1 MPPLD
6 TCEKSLRPFSGSQL
20 LEQISSGHLNADN
33 EKKQQKMTDFFLKMG
48 LEPTYGEF
56 LGMYKLDFS
65 RSSIF
70 HQLWAHI
77 GYFEGKKMDRFF
89 TPFHPFFL
97 CQADFRKL

>member
-6 TCEKSLRPFSGSQL
+6 TREKLLRPFSGSQL

-33 EKKQQKMTDFFLKMG
+33 EKKQQKNDRFLRKKLG
-48 LEPTYGEF
+48 LKPTYGEF
-56 LGMYKLDFS
+56 LGNYELDFL

-77 GYFEGKKMDRFF
+77 GYF
-89 TPFHPFFL
+89 
-97 CQADFRKL
+97 

>member
-33 EKKQQKMTDFFLKMG
+33 EKKQQKMTGFYKKMG
-48 LEPTYGEF
+48 LKPTYGEF
-56 LGMYKLDFS
+56 LGMYELDFL

-77 GYFEGKKMDRFF
+77 GYF
-89 TPFHPFFL
+89 
-97 CQADFRKL
+97 